1 MSIASE
7 KKFEDALH
15 DLEGIV
21 ERLETGDLALDD
33 ALAAFEQGV
42 ALVRH
47 LGDKL
52 TEVEKRVE
60 VLTRDPS
67 GMFQLQ
73 TVAEDEGEDE

>member
-1 MSIASE
+1 MENSPN
-7 KKFEDALH
+7 KKFEDALR

-21 ERLETGDLALDD
+21 EKLETGDLSLDEALG
-33 ALAAFEQGV
+33 AFEEGV

-47 LGDKL
+47 LGEKL

-73 TVAEDEGEDE
+73 TVVEDEDEDE

>member
-1 MSIASE
+1 MENSSS
-7 KKFEDALH
+7 KKFEDALR

-21 ERLETGDLALDD
+21 EKLETGDLSLDEALG
-33 ALAAFEQGV
+33 AFEEGV

-47 LGDKL
+47 LGEKL

-73 TVAEDEGEDE
+73 TVVEDEDEDE